1 MPRPSAVG
9 GRALRLGDPHR
20 AHHEGG
26 DVVAHALLAG
36 TVRLLRL
43 GLRLVLLWS
52 GGRMMM
58 RFPLAGMLMLRVFV
72 AALGAVPAVMG
83 VLVSVMFRWVG
94 RLGAW
99 AVGAFVSCV
108 GI

>member
-9 GRALRLGDPHR
+9 GRALRLGDPYR

-36 TVRLLRL
+36 TVRLLRLLRL

-83 VLVSVMFRWVG
+83 VLLSVMFRGVA
-94 RLGAW
+94 RLRA
-99 AVGAFVSCV
+99 
-108 GI
+108 